1 LMPEEERVTT
11 YSGLV
16 RALRERIA
24 SYVTE
29 GIERARALREA
40 VRLTDEPVE
49 VKGRIWRGSVG
60 AADGGSAILPFA
72 DRDVGFISA
81 ITVVDDGRSYRRRF
95 RGDLITQREDEGDGE
110 FSDRLDIEREEMMLA
125 LAAESVND
133 ASLLIVDGPLIP
145 RPRYSGEY
153 VLQLKR
159 LASEAEKAGTALVG
173 FVKRPQSSFLE
184 ELKVTGLTDR
194 AALYMVLEEGQVYPW
209 PPRRWE
215 ERGIETLYTY
225 IRLAPPPAAGIFR
238 VDAPV
243 WMGEERLFEVLRHI
257 AATSDPVRSVPAI
270 LSKADEEVK
279 MSRRLV
285 RELYREAFELASGRV
300 EPKLWALVTLRWG
313 EE

>member
-1 LMPEEERVTT
+1 MPEEERVTT

-16 RALRERIA
+16 RVLRERIA

-40 VRLTDEPVE
+40 VRLIDEPVK
-49 VKGRIWRGSVG
+49 VDGRLWRGSVG

-81 ITVVDDGRSYRRRF
+81 ITVVDDGRGYRRRF
-95 RGDLITQREDEGDGE
+95 RGGLITQREDEGDGE
-110 FSDRLDIEREEMMLA
+110 FSDRLDLEREEMMLA

-270 LSKADEEVK
+270 LSKAEGW
-279 MSRRLV
+279 SL
-285 RELYREAFELASGRV
+285 SCG
-300 EPKLWALVTLRWG
+300 PW
-313 EE
+313 